1 MSPTKLDARGIGG
14 CVLAEGHSPYL
25 LKDGTQTYRV
35 ALTRSLL
42 RAEPCMRRL
51 ADAPPIGLE
60 EAHALG
66 YHVVRSYDDAVM
78 HGLV

>member
-1 MSPTKLDARGIGG
+1 MSPTKMDAKGIGG
-14 CVLAEGHSPYL
+14 CVLAEGRSPYL

-42 RAEPCMRRL
+42 RAEPCLRRL
-51 ADAPPIGLE
+51 IDEPSISHE
-60 EAHALG
+60 EARALG
-66 YHVVRSYDDAVM
+66 YRVVYSYDDAVM

>member
-1 MSPTKLDARGIGG
+1 MSPTKMDARGIGG
-14 CVLAEGHSPYL
+14 CVLAEGRSPYL

-51 ADAPPIGLE
+51 ADAPPISFE
-60 EAHALG
+60 DAHARG
-66 YHVVRSYDDAVM
+66 YRVVHSYDEAVM
-78 HGLV
+78 YGIA